1 MKKFLI
7 FLVFFQTLGLFAQI
21 HRGIHALKPY
31 AEQIDKLN
39 EQLRSDPRH
48 FPEGYH
54 KLMAVSMSKRD
65 SALMSFL
72 YVLQGSYHFY
82 LSRKDSAI
90 YYFEEAAAIAH
101 QIGNSQIEITAN
113 IRRVFCDEY
122 EKSALELSRRMFENF
137 KSAYQQNDTINMIY
151 SLNGLGLF
159 YDRMDSTAKALNC
172 HNWALTLAQSSK
184 LRFEEA
190 FVLNNIGLMKLEM
203 GLRDSAY
210 ADFTKGLAI
219 SQALKNE
226 RLECHLRENLGY
238 YFLESD
244 SIEAARNEFLYVLKL
259 GTERGFV
266 DIELAS
272 LTNLASLE
280 ERLGNFST
288 CDSLYKKSLEIAK
301 SERMFHAVSPI
312 YLGQVNLYTQIG
324 KTKEALALLD
334 SSLVYAEYSSPLN
347 IRLAY
352 LNLKSVL
359 LDELGQTDE
368 AFRVYKEYVALGDS
382 AEEVSNIASI
392 AEMQLQFNDEKKEK
406 QQLREKNRLEV
417 ELKQKEVDLANFRQ
431 RLFIVISVFVL
442 ILSLI
447 LIYYYRQKQKHE
459 RQFSNT
465 VVNKL
470 EEERGRI
477 ARDLHDGVGQ
487 SLIIL
492 KNKVIKKSEHTPET
506 QDQLNENFSE
516 IIEEIRSISR
526 SLIPPELK
534 RLGLRKAVENRL
546 NEITNATSI
555 FVSTEITDLDKLKI
569 EDHQSLRIYRIIQEL
584 STNTIKHSEATAI
597 KLEAFFNGKELVLIY
612 QDNGIGLDRDK
623 WKSADNSVGLRS
635 ILQRLNYLN
644 GSIKIERPKKGFK
657 VIMKLQF
664 D

>member
-1 MKKFLI
+1 MKTFLI
-7 FLVFFQTLGLFAQI
+7 FLLILIPLTQNAQI
-21 HRGIHALKPY
+21 HKGIKELEPY
-31 AEQIDKLN
+31 ADQIDRLN
-39 EQLRSDPRH
+39 EQLRSDPRN
-48 FPEGYH
+48 FPDGYR
-54 KLMAVSMSKRD
+54 KLMTVSSANQD
-65 SALMSFL
+65 STLLSFL
-72 YVLQGSYHFY
+72 YILQGSYHFY
-82 LSRKDSAI
+82 LSQKDSAV
-90 YYFEEAAAIAH
+90 YYFEAAMTIAD

-122 EKSALELSRRMFENF
+122 EKSALELTRRMFENF
-137 KSAYQQNDTINMIY
+137 ENAYHQNDTINMIY

-172 HNWALTLAQSSK
+172 HNWALTLSESGNLQ
-184 LRFEEA
+184 FEQA

-210 ADFTKGLAI
+210 SDFTKGLAI
-219 SQALKNE
+219 SHKLKND

-238 YFLESD
+238 YYMEVD
-244 SIEAARNEFLYVLKL
+244 SIEKARSEFLYVLKL
-259 GTERGFV
+259 GQERGFV

-280 ERLGNFST
+280 ERLGNFSKS
-288 CDSLYKKSLEIAK
+288 DSLYTRSLLIAK
-301 SERMFHAVSPI
+301 SERLFHAVSPI
-312 YLGQVNLYTQIG
+312 YLGQVNLYMQTG
-324 KTKEALALLD
+324 KSREAIALLD
-334 SSLVYAEYSSPLN
+334 SSLVYAEFSSPLN
-347 IRLAY
+347 IKLAY
-352 LNLKSVL
+352 LKLKSEVFE
-359 LDELGQTDE
+359 ELGQVEE
-368 AFRVYKEYVALGDS
+368 AFSLFREYTELSDS

-406 QQLREKNRLEV
+406 RQLREKSQLVFQLQQQEI
-417 ELKQKEVDLANFRQ
+417 DLANFRQ
-431 RLFIVISVFVL
+431 RLFIIIGVFAI
-442 ILSLI
+442 ILSIVLV
-447 LIYYYRQKQKHE
+447 YYYRQKQKHE

-465 VVNKL
+465 IVNKL

-477 ARDLHDGVGQ
+477 ARDLHDGIGQ

-492 KNKVIKKSEHTPET
+492 KNKVNKKADNSVET
-506 QDQLNENFSE
+506 QEQLDQNFSE

-534 RLGLRKAVENRL
+534 RLGLRKAIENRL
-546 NEITNATSI
+546 NEVTSGASI
-555 FVSTEITDLDKLKI
+555 FVSTEINDLDKLKI

-597 KLEAFFNGKELVLIY
+597 KLEAHFADGELTLIY

>member
-1 MKKFLI
+1 MKKILI
-7 FLVFFQTLGLFAQI
+7 FLFILISAGASAQI
-21 HRGIHALKPY
+21 HKGIRELQPY
-31 AEQIDKLN
+31 SDQIDKLN

-48 FPEGYH
+48 FPEGYQ
-54 KLMAVSMSKRD
+54 KLMAVSYAHHD
-65 SALMSFL
+65 SALLSFL

-90 YYFEEAAAIAH
+90 YYFEEAASIAH

-172 HNWALTLAQSSK
+172 HNWALTLSQSSN
-184 LRFEEA
+184 LLFEEA

-219 SQALKNE
+219 SQQLKND

-238 YFLESD
+238 YYLESD
-244 SIEAARNEFLYVLKL
+244 SIEDARAEFLYVLHL
-259 GTERGFV
+259 GTERGFI

-280 ERLGNFST
+280 ERLGNFSK

-301 SERMFHAVSPI
+301 AERMFHAVSPI

-334 SSLVYAEYSSPLN
+334 SSLVYAEFSSPLN

-359 LDELGQTDE
+359 LEELGQTAE
-368 AFRVYKEYVALGDS
+368 AFKFYKEYVALGDS

-406 QQLREKNRLEV
+406 QQLREKSKLEV
-417 ELKQKEVDLANFRQ
+417 QLKQQEIDLANFRQ
-431 RLFIVISVFVL
+431 RLFILISVFVVVL
-442 ILSLI
+442 AVV

-492 KNKVIKKSEHTPET
+492 KNKVIKKSDYSAET
-506 QDQLNENFSE
+506 QDQLNDNFSE

-546 NEITNATSI
+546 NEVTNATSI
-555 FVSTEITDLDKLKI
+555 FVSTEIMDLDKLKI

-597 KLEAFFNGKELVLIY
+597 KLEAIYEGKELTLIY

>member
-1 MKKFLI
+1 MKTFLI
-7 FLVFFQTLGLFAQI
+7 FLLILIPLTQNAQI
-21 HRGIHALKPY
+21 HKGIKELEPY
-31 AEQIDKLN
+31 ADQIDRLN
-39 EQLRSDPRH
+39 EQLRSDPRN
-48 FPEGYH
+48 FPDGYR
-54 KLMAVSMSKRD
+54 KLMTVSSANQD
-65 SALMSFL
+65 STLLSFL
-72 YVLQGSYHFY
+72 YILQGSYHFY
-82 LSRKDSAI
+82 LSQKDSAV
-90 YYFEEAAAIAH
+90 YYFEAAMTIAD

-122 EKSALELSRRMFENF
+122 EKSALELTRRMFENF
-137 KSAYQQNDTINMIY
+137 ENAYHQNDTINMIY

-172 HNWALTLAQSSK
+172 HNWALTLSESGNLQ
-184 LRFEEA
+184 FEQA

-210 ADFTKGLAI
+210 SDFTKGLAI
-219 SQALKNE
+219 SHKLKND

-238 YFLESD
+238 YYMEVD
-244 SIEAARNEFLYVLKL
+244 SIEKARSEFLYVLKL
-259 GTERGFV
+259 GQERGFV

-280 ERLGNFST
+280 ERLGNFSKS
-288 CDSLYKKSLEIAK
+288 DSLYTRSLLIAK
-301 SERMFHAVSPI
+301 SERLFHAVSPI
-312 YLGQVNLYTQIG
+312 YLGQVNLYMQTG
-324 KTKEALALLD
+324 KSREAIALLD
-334 SSLVYAEYSSPLN
+334 SSLVYAEFSSPLN
-347 IRLAY
+347 IKLAY
-352 LNLKSVL
+352 LKLKSEVFE
-359 LDELGQTDE
+359 ELGQVEE
-368 AFRVYKEYVALGDS
+368 AFSLFREYTELSDS

-406 QQLREKNRLEV
+406 RQLREKSQLVFQLQQQEI
-417 ELKQKEVDLANFRQ
+417 DLANFRQ
-431 RLFIVISVFVL
+431 RLFIIIGVFAI
-442 ILSLI
+442 ILSIVLV
-447 LIYYYRQKQKHE
+447 YYYRQKQKHE

-465 VVNKL
+465 IVNKL

-477 ARDLHDGVGQ
+477 ARDLHDGIGQ

-492 KNKVIKKSEHTPET
+492 KNKVNKKADNSVET
-506 QDQLNENFSE
+506 QEQLDQNFSE

-534 RLGLRKAVENRL
+534 RLGLRKAIENRL
-546 NEITNATSI
+546 NEVTSGASI
-555 FVSTEITDLDKLKI
+555 FVSTEINDLDKLKI

-584 STNTIKHSEATAI
+584 STNTVKHSEATAI
-597 KLEAFFNGKELVLIY
+597 KLEAHFADRELSLIY

>member
-1 MKKFLI
+1 
-7 FLVFFQTLGLFAQI
+7 
-21 HRGIHALKPY
+21 
-31 AEQIDKLN
+31 
-39 EQLRSDPRH
+39 
-48 FPEGYH
+48 
-54 KLMAVSMSKRD
+54 MAVSLAHRD
-65 SALMSFL
+65 SALLSFL

-90 YYFEEAAAIAH
+90 YYFEEAAGIAH

-172 HNWALTLAQSSK
+172 HNWALSLAQSSK

-203 GLRDSAY
+203 GLKDSAY

-219 SQALKNE
+219 SQKLKND

-238 YFLESD
+238 YYLEAD
-244 SIEAARNEFLYVLKL
+244 SIEDARAEFLYVLNL

-280 ERLGNFST
+280 ERLGNFSK
-288 CDSLYKKSLEIAK
+288 CDSLYKESLEIAK
-301 SERMFHAVSPI
+301 AERMFHAVSPI

-334 SSLVYAEYSSPLN
+334 SSLVYAEFSSPLN

-359 LDELGQTDE
+359 LEELGQTAE
-368 AFRVYKEYVALGDS
+368 AFEFYKQYVALGDS

-406 QQLREKNRLEV
+406 QQLREKSKLEV
-417 ELKQKEVDLANFRQ
+417 QLKQQEIDLANFRQ
-431 RLFIVISVFVL
+431 RLFILLSVFVL
-442 ILSLI
+442 ILAI
-447 LIYYYRQKQKHE
+447 VLIYYYRQKQKHE

-492 KNKVIKKSEHTPET
+492 KNKVIKKSDYSPET
-506 QDQLNENFSE
+506 QDQLNDNFSE
-516 IIEEIRSISR
+516 IIEEIRNISR

-546 NEITNATSI
+546 NEVTNATSI
-555 FVSTEITDLDKLKI
+555 FVSTEIMDLDKLKI

-597 KLEAFFNGKELVLIY
+597 KLEAIYEGKELTLIY

>member
-1 MKKFLI
+1 MKKILI
-7 FLVFFQTLGLFAQI
+7 FLFILISAGASAQI
-21 HRGIHALKPY
+21 HKGILELQPY
-31 AEQIDKLN
+31 SDQIDKLN

-48 FPEGYH
+48 FPEGYQ
-54 KLMAVSMSKRD
+54 KLMSVSYAHRD
-65 SALMSFL
+65 SALLSFL

-90 YYFEEAAAIAH
+90 YYFEEAASIAH

-172 HNWALTLAQSSK
+172 HNWALTLSQSSN
-184 LRFEEA
+184 LLFEEA

-219 SQALKNE
+219 SQQLKND

-238 YFLESD
+238 YYLESD
-244 SIEAARNEFLYVLKL
+244 SIEDARAEFLYVLHL
-259 GTERGFV
+259 GTERGFI

-280 ERLGNFST
+280 ERLGNFSK

-301 SERMFHAVSPI
+301 AERMFHAVSPI

-334 SSLVYAEYSSPLN
+334 SSLVYAEFSSPLN

-359 LDELGQTDE
+359 LEELGQTAE
-368 AFRVYKEYVALGDS
+368 AFKFYKEYVALGDS

-406 QQLREKNRLEV
+406 QQLREKSKLEV
-417 ELKQKEVDLANFRQ
+417 QLKQQEIDLANFRQ
-431 RLFIVISVFVL
+431 RLFILISVFVVVL
-442 ILSLI
+442 AVV

-492 KNKVIKKSEHTPET
+492 KNKVIKKSDYSPET
-506 QDQLNENFSE
+506 QDQLNDNFSE

-534 RLGLRKAVENRL
+534 RLGLRKAIDNRL
-546 NEITNATSI
+546 NEVANASSV
-555 FVSTEITDLDKLKI
+555 FVSTEIMDLDKLNI

-597 KLEAFFNGKELVLIY
+597 KLEAIYEGKELTLIY

>member
-7 FLVFFQTLGLFAQI
+7 FLILFQAHSLLSQI
-21 HRGIHALKPY
+21 HRGIHELKPY

-48 FPEGYH
+48 FPEGYQ
-54 KLMAVSMSKRD
+54 KLMSVSLANKD
-65 SALMSFL
+65 SALLSFL
-72 YVLQGSYHFY
+72 FVLQGSYHFY
-82 LSRKDSAI
+82 LARKDSAVF
-90 YYFEEAAAIAH
+90 YFEEATSIAK
-101 QIGNSQIEITAN
+101 QIGNSQIEITAK

-122 EKSALELSRRMFENF
+122 ERSALELTRRMFENF
-137 KSAYQQNDTINMIY
+137 KGAYQNNDTINMIY

-159 YDRMDSTAKALNC
+159 YDRMDSTAKSLNC
-172 HNWALTLAQSSK
+172 HNWALSLAQASN

-210 ADFTKGLAI
+210 ADFTKGLQI
-219 SQALKNE
+219 SQDLKNE

-238 YFLESD
+238 YYLSSD
-244 SIEAARNEFLYVLKL
+244 SIEDARTEFEYVLAL

-266 DIELAS
+266 DITLAS

-280 ERLGNFST
+280 ERLGNFSK

-301 SERMFHAVSPI
+301 EQRMFHAVSPI
-312 YLGQVNLYTQIG
+312 YLGQVNLYTQLG
-324 KTKEALALLD
+324 KTREALALLD
-334 SSLVYAEYSSPLN
+334 SSLVYAEFSSKLE

-352 LNLKSVL
+352 LQLKSTL
-359 LDELGQTDE
+359 LEELGQTE
-368 AFRVYKEYVALGDS
+368 QAFELYKQYVALGDS
-382 AEEVSNIASI
+382 AEEVSNIASV
-392 AEMQLQFNDEKKEK
+392 AEMQLRFNDEKKEK
-406 QQLREKNRLEV
+406 QQLRERTKLEV
-417 ELKQKEVDLANFRQ
+417 QLKQQEIDLANFRQ
-431 RLFIVISVFVL
+431 RLFILITVFV
-442 ILSLI
+442 IVMAVV

-492 KNKVIKKSEHTPET
+492 KNKVIKKSDNSPET

-546 NEITNATSI
+546 NEVANATSI
-555 FVSTEITDLDKLKI
+555 FVSTEIMDLDKLKI

-597 KLEAFFNGKELVLIY
+597 KLEAIYEGQELTLIY

>member
-1 MKKFLI
+1 MKKIFI
-7 FLVFFQTLGLFAQI
+7 FLLVLIPLKHYAQI
-21 HRGIHALKPY
+21 HKGIRELKPY
-31 AEQIDKLN
+31 AEQIDQLN

-48 FPEGYH
+48 FPEGYQ
-54 KLMAVSMSKRD
+54 KLMAVSRAHQD
-65 SALMSFL
+65 SALLSFL

-82 LSRKDSAI
+82 LSNKDSAI
-90 YYFEEAAAIAH
+90 YYFESASHIAH
-101 QIGNSQIEITAN
+101 RIGNSQIEITSN
-113 IRRVFCDEY
+113 IRRVFCDEF

-137 KSAYQQNDTINMIY
+137 KSAYQHNDTINMIY

-159 YDRMDSTAKALNC
+159 YDRMDSTAKAMNC
-172 HNWALTLAQSSK
+172 HNWALTLSESGN

-190 FVLNNIGLMKLEM
+190 FVLNNIGLLKLEM
-203 GLRDSAY
+203 GLKDSAY
-210 ADFTKGLAI
+210 ADFMKGLAI
-219 SQALKNE
+219 SKELKNE

-238 YFLESD
+238 YYLEID
-244 SIEAARNEFLYVLKL
+244 SIEDARTEFLYVMDL
-259 GTERGFV
+259 GAERGFV

-280 ERLGNFST
+280 ERLGNFSKA
-288 CDSLYKKSLEIAK
+288 DSLYKQSLAIAK
-301 SERMFHAVSPI
+301 EERLFHIVSPI
-312 YLGQVNLYTQIG
+312 YLGQVQLYTQIG
-324 KTKEALALLD
+324 KGKEALALLD
-334 SSLVYAEYSSPLN
+334 SSLIYAEFSSPLS

-352 LNLKSVL
+352 LQLKSAL
-359 LDELGQTDE
+359 LEELGHVAE
-368 AFRVYKEYVALGDS
+368 ALSVYKEFTALSDS
-382 AEEVSNIASI
+382 VNEVSNIASI

-406 QQLREKNRLEV
+406 KQLREKSQLVVQLQQQEI
-417 ELKQKEVDLANFRQ
+417 DLANFRQ
-431 RLFIVISVFVL
+431 RLFIIIGIFVVL
-442 ILSLI
+442 LAIVLV
-447 LIYYYRQKQKHE
+447 YYYRQKQKNE

-465 VVNKL
+465 IVNKL

-492 KNKVIKKSEHTPET
+492 KNKVHKKS
-506 QDQLNENFSE
+506 DQLQESQEQLDENFSE

-534 RLGLRKAVENRL
+534 RLGLRKAIENRL
-546 NEITNATSI
+546 NEVANAASV
-555 FVSTEITDLDKLKI
+555 FVSTEINDLDKLNI

-584 STNTIKHSEATAI
+584 STNTMKHSEATAI
-597 KLEAFFNGKELVLIY
+597 KLEAIYDTKELTLIY
-612 QDNGIGLDRDK
+612 QDNGKGLDKDK

>member
-1 MKKFLI
+1 MKKILI
-7 FLVFFQTLGLFAQI
+7 FLFILISAGASAQI
-21 HRGIHALKPY
+21 HKGIRELQPY
-31 AEQIDKLN
+31 SDQIDKLN

-48 FPEGYH
+48 FPEGYQ
-54 KLMAVSMSKRD
+54 KLMAVSYAHRD
-65 SALMSFL
+65 SALLSFL

-90 YYFEEAAAIAH
+90 YYFEEAASIAH

-172 HNWALTLAQSSK
+172 HNWALTLSQSSN
-184 LRFEEA
+184 LLFEES

-219 SQALKNE
+219 SQQLKND

-238 YFLESD
+238 YYLESD
-244 SIEAARNEFLYVLKL
+244 SIEDARAEFLYVLHL
-259 GTERGFV
+259 GTERGFI

-280 ERLGNFST
+280 ERLGNFSK

-301 SERMFHAVSPI
+301 AERMFHAVSPI

-334 SSLVYAEYSSPLN
+334 SSLVYAEFSSPLN

-359 LDELGQTDE
+359 LEELGQTAE
-368 AFRVYKEYVALGDS
+368 AFKFYKEYVALGDS

-406 QQLREKNRLEV
+406 QQLREKSKLEV
-417 ELKQKEVDLANFRQ
+417 QLKQQEIDLANFRQ
-431 RLFIVISVFVL
+431 RLFILISVFVVVL
-442 ILSLI
+442 AVV

-492 KNKVIKKSEHTPET
+492 KNKVIKKSDYSAET
-506 QDQLNENFSE
+506 QDQLNDNFSE

-534 RLGLRKAVENRL
+534 RLGLRKAIDNRL
-546 NEITNATSI
+546 NEVANASSV
-555 FVSTEITDLDKLKI
+555 FVSTEIMDLDKLKI

-597 KLEAFFNGKELVLIY
+597 KLEAIYEGKELTLIY

>member
-1 MKKFLI
+1 MKKILI
-7 FLVFFQTLGLFAQI
+7 FLFILISADSTAQI
-21 HRGIHALKPY
+21 HKGIHELEPY
-31 AEQIDKLN
+31 SDQIDKLN

-48 FPEGYH
+48 FPEGYQ
-54 KLMAVSMSKRD
+54 KLMAVSYAHQD
-65 SALMSFL
+65 SALLSFL

-90 YYFEEAAAIAH
+90 YYFEEAGSIAH
-101 QIGNSQIEITAN
+101 QIGNSKIEITAN

-172 HNWALTLAQSSK
+172 HNWALTLSQSSR

-219 SQALKNE
+219 SQQLKNE

-238 YFLESD
+238 YYLEAD
-244 SIEAARNEFLYVLKL
+244 SIEDARAEFLYVLNL

-280 ERLGNFST
+280 EKLGNFYR

-301 SERMFHAVSPI
+301 TERMFHAVSPI

-334 SSLVYAEYSSPLN
+334 SSLVYAEFSSPLN

-352 LNLKSVL
+352 LNLKSAL
-359 LDELGQTDE
+359 LDELGRTEE
-368 AFRVYKEYVALGDS
+368 AFNLYKEYVALGDS

-406 QQLREKNRLEV
+406 QQLREKNKLQV
-417 ELKQKEVDLANFRQ
+417 QLKQQEIDLANFRQ
-431 RLFIVISVFVL
+431 RLFIVISVFV
-442 ILSLI
+442 IVMAI
-447 LIYYYRQKQKHE
+447 VLIYYYRQKQKHE

-492 KNKVIKKSEHTPET
+492 KNKVIKKSDYSPET
-506 QDQLNENFSE
+506 QDQLNDNFSE

-534 RLGLRKAVENRL
+534 RLGLRKAIENRL
-546 NEITNATSI
+546 NEIANASAI
-555 FVSTEITDLDKLKI
+555 FVSTEILDLDKLKI

-597 KLEAFFNGKELVLIY
+597 KLEASYEGKELTLIY